1 MGSWQPKNPNQRLKN
16 RASLCKLADLLLRS
30 SAHVFTSGGAQP
42 TERIVESKKQ
52 ELLSALKE
60 AGIEVED
67 ASPKLAQC
75 YPPFAPR
82 FICLQ
87 VLLLPI
93 KD

>member
-1 MGSWQPKNPNQRLKN
+1 M
-16 RASLCKLADLLLRS
+16 
-30 SAHVFTSGGAQP
+30 
-42 TERIVESKKQ
+42 ESKNQ

-67 ASPKLAQC
+67 ASPKLAQY

-82 FICLQ
+82 FIRLQ
-87 VLLLPI
+87 DLLLPI